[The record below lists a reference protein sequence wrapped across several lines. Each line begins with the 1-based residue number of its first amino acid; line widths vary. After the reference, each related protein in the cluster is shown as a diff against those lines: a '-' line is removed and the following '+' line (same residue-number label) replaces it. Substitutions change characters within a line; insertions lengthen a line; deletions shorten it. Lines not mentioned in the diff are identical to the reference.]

1 MPYALIVAE
10 TNPLHYG
17 HTNLIQCAKDRGYSV
32 IVLMSGS
39 FTQRGIPVVTDKFSR
54 AEDLIAQGVDL
65 VITHPVQS
73 ATSAGELFSYG
84 AMCAATRL
92 PAIDA
97 VFCGTEFGD
106 EDVFA
111 AMYDYEQTEA
121 FKNRLKKT
129 MNAGA
134 SYAAAYKKAFA
145 EKDPQ
150 WEMLFQSN
158 ALLAYG
164 YYKSLRK
171 LSSAISFKMV
181 PRKKSASILSA
192 SALRA
197 MNEVNAADVKVY
209 CAGTAPAYRES
220 ELCAK
225 LFHIYRSALLTSEL
239 DLSAYDGYEIGIDQ
253 RINKLIRSATDFHA
267 FLDQAKTKRYSRWRI
282 ARLLL
287 HHQLAMDRDSVRAS
301 VENQKAYQVLAF
313 SDKGTDYLRLAK
325 TSSTNLLTTYK
336 QIKKLPTDQQ
346 RILSFEERATD
357 MWSVLTE
364 TEMGRDYLGF

>member
-17 HTNLIQCAKDRGYSV
+17 HTYLIQCAKDRGCSV

-106 EDVFA
+106 EDVFH
-111 AMYDYEQTEA
+111 AMYHYEQTDA
-121 FKNRLKKT
+121 FKSSLKEAMKG
-129 MNAGA
+129 GA
-134 SYAAAYKKAFA
+134 SYAAAYKKAFM
-145 EKDPQ
+145 EKDPE
-150 WEMLFQSN
+150 WEQLFQSN

-164 YYKSLRK
+164 YYKSLKK
-171 LSSAISFKMV
+171 LSSPIPLKMV
-181 PRKKSASILSA
+181 NRKESDGILSA
-192 SALRA
+192 SALRRISEKNA
-197 MNEVNAADVKVY
+197 PEVKAY

-220 ELCAK
+220 DLCDR
-225 LFHIYRSALLTSEL
+225 LFRIYRSAILTSEL
-239 DLSAYDGYEIGIDQ
+239 DLSPYDGYEIGIDQ
-253 RINKLIRSATDFHA
+253 RINKLLRSTTDYKD

-287 HHQLAMDRDSVRAS
+287 HHQLAMDRNSVRAS
-301 VENQKAYQVLAF
+301 IENQKTYQVLAF
-313 SDKGTDYLRLAK
+313 SEAGTDYLRLAK
-325 TSSTNLLTTYK
+325 ASSTKLLTNYK
-336 QIKKLPTDQQ
+336 QIKNLSTDQQ

-357 MWSVLTE
+357 LWSVLTG

>member
-17 HTNLIQCAKDRGYSV
+17 HTYLIQRAKDQGYSV

-39 FTQRGIPVVTDKFSR
+39 FTQRGLPVVTDKFTR
-54 AEDLIAQGVDL
+54 AKDLIAEGIDL

-84 AMCAATRL
+84 AMSAATRL

-106 EDVFA
+106 DEVFG
-111 AMYDYEQTEA
+111 AMYDYERTEA
-121 FKNRLKKT
+121 FKSRLKKT
-129 MNAGA
+129 MNGGA
-134 SYAAAYKKAFA
+134 SYAAAYKKAFV
-145 EKDPQ
+145 ENDPEWTQ
-150 WEMLFQSN
+150 LFQSN

-164 YYKSLRK
+164 YYKSLKK
-171 LSSAISFKMV
+171 LSSSIPLKMV
-181 PRKKSASILSA
+181 NRRESDGILSA
-192 SALRA
+192 SVLRQMSEKNA
-197 MNEVNAADVKVY
+197 QEVKAY

-220 ELCAK
+220 DLCDR
-225 LFHIYRSALLTSEL
+225 LFRIYRSAILTSEL
-239 DLSAYDGYEIGIDQ
+239 DLSPYDGYEIGIDQ
-253 RINKLIRSATDFHA
+253 RINKLIRSTTDFHA

-287 HHQLAMDRDSVRAS
+287 HHQLVMDRDSVRAS
-301 VENQKAYQVLAF
+301 IENQNTYQVLAF
-313 SDKGTDYLRLAK
+313 SEKGTDYLRSAK
-325 TSSTNLLTTYK
+325 ASSTKLLTNYK
-336 QIKKLPTDQQ
+336 QIKNLSADQQ
-346 RILSFEERATD
+346 RILSFEERATNL
-357 MWSVLTE
+357 WSVLTG

>member
-17 HTNLIQCAKDRGYSV
+17 HTYLIQCAKDRGYSV

-39 FTQRGIPVVTDKFSR
+39 FTQRGIPVVTDKFTR
-54 AEDLIAQGVDL
+54 AEDLIAHGVDL

-84 AMCAATRL
+84 AICAATRL

-106 EDVFA
+106 EDIFH
-111 AMYDYEQTEA
+111 AMYHYEQTKA
-121 FKNRLKKT
+121 FKSRLKDA
-129 MNAGA
+129 MNGGS

-145 EKDPQ
+145 EKDPAWAQ
-150 WEMLFQSN
+150 LFQSN

-164 YYKSLRK
+164 YYKSLEK
-171 LSSAISFKMV
+171 LSSSIPLKMV
-181 PRKKSASILSA
+181 NRKESDDILAA
-192 SALRA
+192 SALRQMSEKNA
-197 MNEVNAADVKVY
+197 PEVKAY
-209 CAGTAPAYRES
+209 CAGTAPVYRES
-220 ELCAK
+220 DLCNK
-225 LFHIYRSALLTSEL
+225 LFRIYRSVILTSEL
-239 DLSAYDGYEIGIDQ
+239 DLSPYDGYEIGIDQ
-253 RINKLIRSATDFHA
+253 RINKLIRSTTDFHA
-267 FLDQAKTKRYSRWRI
+267 FLDQAKTKRYPRWRI

-287 HHQLAMDRDSVRAS
+287 HQQLAMDRDSVRAS
-301 VENQKAYQVLAF
+301 IENQNTYQVLAF
-313 SDKGTDYLRLAK
+313 SEKGIDYLRLTKA
-325 TSSTNLLTTYK
+325 SSTKLLTNYK
-336 QIKKLPTDQQ
+336 QIKNLSADQQ

-357 MWSVLTE
+357 LWSVLTG

>member
-17 HTNLIQCAKDRGYSV
+17 HTYLIQCAKDRGYSV

-39 FTQRGIPVVTDKFSR
+39 FTQRGIPVVTDKFTR

-106 EDVFA
+106 EDVFT
-111 AMYDYEQTEA
+111 AMYDYEQTND
-121 FKNRLKKT
+121 FKSRLKYA
-129 MNAGA
+129 MNGGS

-145 EKDPQ
+145 EKAPAWAQ
-150 WEMLFQSN
+150 LFQSN

-164 YYKSLRK
+164 YYKSLKK
-171 LSSAISFKMV
+171 LSSSIPLKMV
-181 PRKKSASILSA
+181 SRKESDGILSA
-192 SALRA
+192 SALRQMSEKNA
-197 MNEVNAADVKVY
+197 SEVKAY

-220 ELCAK
+220 DLCEK
-225 LFHIYRSALLTSEL
+225 LFRIYRSTILSSEL
-239 DLSAYDGYEIGIDQ
+239 DLSPYDGYEIGIDQ
-253 RINKLIRSATDFHA
+253 RINKLLRSTTDYKD

-287 HHQLAMDRDSVRAS
+287 HHQLAMDRDSIRAS
-301 VENQKAYQVLAF
+301 IENQNTYQVPAF
-313 SDKGTDYLRLAK
+313 SEEGTDYLRLAK
-325 TSSTNLLTTYK
+325 ASSTNLLTNYK
-336 QIKKLPTDQQ
+336 HIKNLSTDQQ
-346 RILSFEERATD
+346 RILSFEERATNL
-357 MWSVLTE
+357 WSVLTG

>member
-17 HTNLIQCAKDRGYSV
+17 HTYLIQCAKDRGYSV

-106 EDVFA
+106 EDIFH
-111 AMYDYEQTEA
+111 AMYDYEQTKA
-121 FKNRLKKT
+121 FKSRLKDA
-129 MNAGA
+129 MNGGS
-134 SYAAAYKKAFA
+134 SYAAAYKKSFA
-145 EKDPQ
+145 EKDPAWAQ
-150 WEMLFQSN
+150 LFQSN

-164 YYKSLRK
+164 YYKSLKK
-171 LSSAISFKMV
+171 LSSPIPLKMV
-181 PRKKSASILSA
+181 NRKESDGILSA
-192 SALRA
+192 SALRQMSEKNA
-197 MNEVNAADVKVY
+197 PEVKAY

-220 ELCAK
+220 DLCDR
-225 LFHIYRSALLTSEL
+225 LFRIYRSAILTSEL
-239 DLSAYDGYEIGIDQ
+239 DLSPYDGYEIGIDQ
-253 RINKLIRSATDFHA
+253 RINKLIRSTTDFHA
-267 FLDQAKTKRYSRWRI
+267 FLDLAKTKRYSRWRI

-287 HHQLAMDRDSVRAS
+287 HHQLDMDRDSVRAS
-301 VENQKAYQVLAF
+301 IENQNTYQTLAF
-313 SDKGTDYLRLAK
+313 SEKGTDYLRLAK
-325 TSSTNLLTTYK
+325 ASSTSLLTNYK
-336 QIKKLPTDQQ
+336 QIKKIPTDQQ
-346 RILSFEERATD
+346 QILSFEERATD
-357 MWSVLTE
+357 LWSVLTG

>member
-17 HTNLIQCAKDRGYSV
+17 HTYLIQCAKDRGYSV

-39 FTQRGIPVVTDKFSR
+39 FTQRGIPVVTDKFTR

-73 ATSAGELFSYG
+73 AISAGELFSYG

-92 PAIDA
+92 PAIGA

-106 EDVFA
+106 EDVFH
-111 AMYDYEQTEA
+111 AMYHYEQTEA
-121 FKNRLKKT
+121 FKSRLKDA
-129 MNAGA
+129 MNSGS

-145 EKDPQ
+145 EKDPAWAQ
-150 WEMLFQSN
+150 LFQSN

-164 YYKSLRK
+164 YYKSLKK
-171 LSSAISFKMV
+171 LSSSIPFKMV
-181 PRKKSASILSA
+181 NRKESDDILSA
-192 SALRA
+192 SALRQ
-197 MNEVNAADVKVY
+197 MSERNGQEVKAY

-220 ELCAK
+220 DLCDR
-225 LFHIYRSALLTSEL
+225 LFQIYRSAILTSEL
-239 DLSAYDGYEIGIDQ
+239 DLSHYDGYEIGIDQ
-253 RINKLIRSATDFHA
+253 RINKLLRSTSSFEA

-287 HHQLAMDRDSVRAS
+287 HHQLAMDRDSIRAS
-301 VENQKAYQVLAF
+301 IENQNTYQVPAF
-313 SDKGTDYLRLAK
+313 SEEGTDYLRLAK
-325 TSSTNLLTTYK
+325 ASSTNLLTNYK
-336 QIKKLPTDQQ
+336 QINNLSTDQQ

-357 MWSVLTE
+357 LWSVLTG

>member
-17 HTNLIQCAKDRGYSV
+17 HTYLIQCAKARGYSV

-39 FTQRGIPVVTDKFSR
+39 FTQRGIPVVTDKFTR

-84 AMCAATRL
+84 AMCVTTRL
-92 PAIDA
+92 PAIDG

-106 EDVFA
+106 EDVFH
-111 AMYDYEQTEA
+111 AMYHYEQTND
-121 FKNRLKKT
+121 FKSRLKDA
-129 MNAGA
+129 MNGGA

-145 EKDPQ
+145 EKDPEWTQ
-150 WEMLFQSN
+150 LFQSN

-164 YYKSLRK
+164 YYKSLKK
-171 LSSAISFKMV
+171 LSSPIPLKMV
-181 PRKKSASILSA
+181 NRKESDDILSA
-192 SALRA
+192 SALRQMSEKNA
-197 MNEVNAADVKVY
+197 PEVKAY

-220 ELCAK
+220 DLCDS
-225 LFHIYRSALLTSEL
+225 LFRIYRSAILTSEL
-239 DLSAYDGYEIGIDQ
+239 DLSPYDGYEIGIDQ

-287 HHQLAMDRDSVRAS
+287 HHQLAMDRDNIRAS
-301 VENQKAYQVLAF
+301 IENQKAYQVLAF

-336 QIKKLPTDQQ
+336 QRKNLSTDQQ

-357 MWSVLTE
+357 LWSVLTA

>member
-17 HTNLIQCAKDRGYSV
+17 HTYLIQCVKDRGYSV

-39 FTQRGIPVVTDKFSR
+39 FTQRGLPVVTDKFTR
-54 AEDLIAQGVDL
+54 ARDLIAEGVDV

-84 AMCAATRL
+84 AMSAATRL
-92 PAIDA
+92 PSIDA

-106 EDVFA
+106 EEVFR
-111 AMYDYEQTEA
+111 AMIDYERTET
-121 FKNRLKKT
+121 FKTQLKEAMT
-129 MNAGA
+129 CGA

-158 ALLAYG
+158 ALLAFG
-164 YYKSLRK
+164 YYKSLKK
-171 LSSAISFKMV
+171 LTSTIPLKMV
-181 PRKKSASILSA
+181 SRKKSRSVLS
-192 SALRA
+192 SSVLRA
-197 MNEVNAADVKVY
+197 MSEDNAADVKGY

-220 ELCAK
+220 ELCEK
-225 LFHIYRSALLTSEL
+225 LFQFYRSGLLTSEL
-239 DLSAYDGYEIGIDQ
+239 DLASYDGYEIGIDQ
-253 RINKLIRSATDFHA
+253 RIRKLLRSTSDHKA
-267 FLDQAKTKRYSRWRI
+267 FLEQASTKRYSRWRI

-287 HHQLAMDRDSVRAS
+287 HHLLAMDRESVRAS
-301 VENQKAYQVLAF
+301 IESQKAYQVLAF
-313 SDKGTDYLRLAK
+313 SEKGTDYLRLAK
-325 TSSTNLLTTYK
+325 SSSASLLTNYK
-336 QIKKLPTDQQ
+336 QIKNISADQR

-357 MWSVLTE
+357 LWSVLTG
-364 TEMGRDYLGF
+364 TEMGRDYIGI

>member
-17 HTNLIQCAKDRGYSV
+17 HTYLIQRAKDQGYSV

-39 FTQRGIPVVTDKFSR
+39 FTQRGLPVVTDKFTR
-54 AEDLIAQGVDL
+54 AKDLITEGVDL

-84 AMCAATRL
+84 AMSAATRL

-106 EDVFA
+106 EDVFG
-111 AMYDYEQTEA
+111 AMYDYERTEA
-121 FKNRLKKT
+121 FKSRLKKT

-171 LSSAISFKMV
+171 LSSAISLKMV
-181 PRKKSASILSA
+181 PRKKSPSVLSA
-192 SALRA
+192 SVLRA
-197 MNEVNAADVKVY
+197 MNEENAADVKGY

-225 LFHIYRSALLTSEL
+225 LFQIYRSAFLTSEL
-239 DLSAYDGYEIGIDQ
+239 DLTSYDGYEIGIDQ
-253 RINKLIRSATDFHA
+253 RIAKLLRSTSDFEA
-267 FLDQAKTKRYSRWRI
+267 FLEQAKTRRYSRWRI
-282 ARLLL
+282 TRLML
-287 HHQLAMDRDSVRAS
+287 HHLLAIDRDSVRAS
-301 VENQKAYQVLAF
+301 IENQNTYQVLAF
-313 SDKGTDYLRLAK
+313 SEKGTDYLRLAK
-325 TSSTNLLTTYK
+325 SSSATLLTNYK
-336 QIKKLPTDQQ
+336 QIKRISPDQ
-346 RILSFEERATD
+346 RRLLSFDERATD
-357 MWSVLTE
+357 LWSVLAG
-364 TEMGRDYLGF
+364 TEMGRDYIGI